1 MVCSILDLG
10 FPSYFAA
17 MDVAGLSLE
26 WDNNHELRDR
36 TRRERKIN
44 VHPASQK
51 FSEATRSNCT
61 DNAMVLLPALLRLAR
76 SPKWKLPHL
85 EPLQV
90 ELSKFYEKL
99 GIPLEFKLIYTG
111 SVEIKKMLGFT
122 KRRVM
127 RKEVTKDQC
136 FENHYA

>member
-1 MVCSILDLG
+1 MN
-10 FPSYFAA
+10 
-17 MDVAGLSLE
+17 VAGLAKE
-26 WDNNHELRDR
+26 WDDNHALRDR

-44 VHPASQK
+44 VHPATQK

-61 DNAMVLLPALLRLAR
+61 DNAMVLLPALERLRDT
-76 SPKWKLPHL
+76 PKWKLPHL

-90 ELSKFYEKL
+90 ELSAFYEKL

-111 SVEIKKMLGFT
+111 SIEIKKMLGFV

-127 RKEVTKDQC
+127 RKEVTKDRC
-136 FENHYA
+136 FENHHA